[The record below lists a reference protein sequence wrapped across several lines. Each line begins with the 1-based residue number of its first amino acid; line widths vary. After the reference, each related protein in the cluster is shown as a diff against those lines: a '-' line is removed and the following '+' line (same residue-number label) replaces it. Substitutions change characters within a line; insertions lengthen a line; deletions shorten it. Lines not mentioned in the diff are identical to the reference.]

1 MGAVFKQFLLL
12 GLVSFGGPAAH
23 IGYFKRRFV
32 DELKWLDAEHFGA
45 IVALSQVIPGPGSS
59 QVGFAIG
66 HHRAGI
72 TGAIAAFAG
81 FTLPSFLILYLLA
94 VASLGW
100 LDTSWFQGLIHGLK
114 LLAVVVVADAVLGM
128 FSQFCRQGLTRVLM
142 LCAALVTLLLGG
154 LASQL
159 AILLM
164 AAAIGS
170 YYLSPTAL
178 ESMPDEPQQPLS
190 LKLLPLTLFVLL
202 FSIALWWIGVGGG
215 LTQVFAQFYQAGALV
230 FGGGHVVLPLL
241 ESSVG
246 QQLSS
251 ERFLTGYALAQAVPG
266 PMFTLAAFLG
276 AESWSEQPLLG
287 AIVAT
292 SAIFLPGFLLQL
304 SVLSSWQ
311 ALMVRPMFRG
321 AIMGLNAAV
330 VGLLLAAL
338 ISPVITSAIVS
349 AQDLL
354 WVLVGGYLM
363 RRYRPSILWLL
374 LGYGLLGIV
383 FGVMNGLS

>member
-12 GLVSFGGPAAH
+12 GLVCFGGPAAH

-32 DELKWLDAEHFGA
+32 DELKWLDAERFGA

-81 FTLPSFLILYLLA
+81 FTLPSFILLYLLA

-100 LDTSWFQGLIHGLK
+100 LETSWFQGLIHGLK

-128 FSQFCRQGLTRVLM
+128 FSQFCRQGLTRLLM

-154 LASQL
+154 LESQL

-164 AAAIGS
+164 AAGIGG

-178 ESMPDEPQQPLS
+178 ESMPDEPLQSLRLKPIPLA
-190 LKLLPLTLFVLL
+190 LFLLL
-202 FSIALWWIGVGGG
+202 FGVALWWIGSGGG

-276 AESWSEQPLLG
+276 AESWSDAPLLG

-292 SAIFLPGFLLQL
+292 MAIFLPGFLLQL

-311 ALMVRPMFRG
+311 ALMARPKFRG

-338 ISPVITSAIVS
+338 ISPVITSAIAS
-349 AQDLL
+349 ALDLL
-354 WVLVGGYLM
+354 WVLVGGYLL

-374 LGYGLLGIV
+374 LGYGLLG
-383 FGVMNGLS
+383 GVLGVASGVN